1 MISYRP
7 VPELVLGRKGFKSA
21 IAAMAMAAVIG
32 TTAFAPQ
39 AASAAP
45 SASPVTVTPR
55 DGPAG
60 ELTTEAFHV
69 HGATLLVWPEVANLR
84 ASSRGRLRVRIRG
97 RARCLPY
104 RAAADR
110 TLGAHRA

>member
-45 SASPVTVTPR
+45 SASPVTVTP
-55 DGPAG
+55 A
-60 ELTTEAFHV
+60 
-69 HGATLLVWPEVANLR
+69 ATFTAETGT
-84 ASSRGRLRVRIRG
+84 GRQES
-97 RARCLPY
+97 
-104 RAAADR
+104 
-110 TLGAHRA
+110 